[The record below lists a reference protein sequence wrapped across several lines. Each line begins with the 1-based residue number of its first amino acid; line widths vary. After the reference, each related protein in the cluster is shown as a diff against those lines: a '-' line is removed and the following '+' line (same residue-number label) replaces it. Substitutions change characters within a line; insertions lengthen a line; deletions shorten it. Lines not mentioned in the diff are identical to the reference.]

1 MPKWI
6 KNIEIHLDNTGVNK
20 SYMIIGALSELCLIR
35 RLKSAFLFYFI
46 PGYSKVIICQIDIIV

>member
-20 SYMIIGALSELCLIR
+20 LYMIIGALSELCLIR
-35 RLKSAFLFYFI
+35 KLKSASLFYFI
-46 PGYSKVIICQIDIIV
+46 PGHSKVIICQIDIIV